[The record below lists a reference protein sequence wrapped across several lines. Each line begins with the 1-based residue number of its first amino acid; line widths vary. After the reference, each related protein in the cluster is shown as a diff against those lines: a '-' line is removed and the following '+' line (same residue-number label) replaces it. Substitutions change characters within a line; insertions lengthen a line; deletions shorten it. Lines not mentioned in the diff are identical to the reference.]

1 MGFVLCA
8 LALIAQS
15 DADDLR
21 RLRADVQAWFVA
33 HHAAT
38 APQAVP
44 QVDRLRAQV
53 LRDWPRGQRGQQ
65 WLRDLSRQQALF
77 SGCFRY
83 SMPLS
88 SPPALHGVTVRVPAS
103 YDASRPTPAVVQVWP
118 RTGTEAVA
126 RRYGV
131 TVSSDDAIVI
141 EVTPNELQSMARPR
155 PPTLAQ
161 TLGVAAVREA
171 MTSATGALG
180 GRAWA
185 WVLGDVDDDL
195 VQRGLF
201 ALLGVVQRHYNIDRE
216 RVIMDAAGGACR
228 PVLRAAMS
236 APDRFAGVIL
246 RAPRATQ
253 DIPVDNL
260 AGIPVLVLRRPTNG
274 SEVTSLQR
282 AFAAVPDGLCEVYD
296 VAAFDVEQ
304 LMSWCS
310 ERRRELLRKHVRLF
324 MRPDGIVDGSWVS
337 VVSADLG
344 ASSAEGLAHIDVVA
358 DRAAG
363 RITVL
368 AHRIERFSLLL
379 NDALIDLDREFELR
393 VNGVQISMRRARSLS
408 FLCDTVLQR
417 FDPGF
422 LFTTAISIEVPR
434 RG

>member
-21 RLRADVQAWFVA
+21 RLRADVQAWFAA

-38 APQAVP
+38 APEAAP
-44 QVDRLRAQV
+44 EVDRLRAQV
-53 LRDWPRGQRGQQ
+53 SRDWPRGQRGQQ
-65 WLRDLSRQQALF
+65 WLRNLSQQQALF
-77 SGCFRY
+77 AGCFQY
-83 SMPLS
+83 S
-88 SPPALHGVTVRVPAS
+88 SPPSSVSALPGVSVRVPAS
-103 YDASRPTPAVVQVWP
+103 YDALRPIPAIVQVWP
-118 RTGTEAVA
+118 RTGTAAAA

-131 TVSSDDAIVI
+131 TVSSDEAIVI
-141 EVTPNELQSMARPR
+141 EVTPYELQSMARPR
-155 PPTLAQ
+155 PPTAAQ
-161 TLGVAAVREA
+161 TLGAAAVRDA
-171 MTSATGALG
+171 MTVATGALG
-180 GRAWA
+180 GRLWA
-185 WVLGDVDDDL
+185 YAEGEVDDDL

-216 RVIMDAAGGACR
+216 RVIMDAAGAACR

-260 AGIPVLVLRRPTNG
+260 AGIPVLLLRRPGNG
-274 SEVTSLQR
+274 SEVTSLQK
-282 AFAAVPDGLCEVYD
+282 AFAITDGQCDVYD
-296 VAAFDVEQ
+296 VGAVDTEQ
-304 LMSWCS
+304 LTTWCG
-310 ERRRELLRKHVRLF
+310 ERRRELLRKHVRLI
-324 MRPDGIVDGSWVS
+324 MRPDGIVDGYWVS

-344 ASSAEGLAHIDVVA
+344 TSSLDGLAYIDVVA
-358 DRAAG
+358 DRAVG
-363 RITVL
+363 RITVQT
-368 AHRIERFSLLL
+368 HRIERFSLLL
-379 NDALIDLDREFELR
+379 NDALIDLDRKFELR
-393 VNGVQISMRRARSLS
+393 VNGVQISMRRSRSLS